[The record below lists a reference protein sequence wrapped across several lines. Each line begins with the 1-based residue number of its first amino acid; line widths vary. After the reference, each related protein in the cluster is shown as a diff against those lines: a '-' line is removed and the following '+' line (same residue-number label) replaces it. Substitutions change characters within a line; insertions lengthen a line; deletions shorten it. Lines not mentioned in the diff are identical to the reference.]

1 MEKNNDAVVIDLN
14 APAAHGFDLNKL
26 LEKEEEPEE
35 EAFEAC
41 VLNLNKFLEEEE
53 EAFEDQEMQKELR
66 KLLHIY
72 LQKFY

>member
-26 LEKEEEPEE
+26 PEKEEEPEE
-35 EAFEAC
+35 EAFEAG
-41 VLNLNKFLEEEE
+41 VLNLNKFLEEGE

-66 KLLHIY
+66 KLLNIY
-72 LQKFY
+72 LPKFY